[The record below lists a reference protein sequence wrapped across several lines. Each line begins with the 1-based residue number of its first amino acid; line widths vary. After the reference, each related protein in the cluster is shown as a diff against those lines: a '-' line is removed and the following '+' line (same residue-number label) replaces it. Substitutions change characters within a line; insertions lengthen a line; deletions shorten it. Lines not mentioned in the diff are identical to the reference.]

1 MESVVET
8 AVTGHQ
14 RRQYMR
20 LVQEA
25 SRETFLGT
33 ERSWKMVMLALTRS
47 KVVIS
52 LLDDRNQPR

>member
-1 MESVVET
+1 
-8 AVTGHQ
+8 
-14 RRQYMR
+14 MR